1 MRRRGEEEEEEAH
14 VDASIRDRSR
24 SQPRRLDR
32 GGDLEEEARSSIDP
46 RVEGPRSWDLGSEI
60 SGSRIHDG
68 PRISDPRSEDRS
80 RIQPRRR
87 DRGGGRPRGRG
98 SILNRSSGRG
108 SKILG
113 PGIRNLTI
121 SNPRRPEGL
130 GASIR
135 GSIEDR
141 ASTKGSRRGFVLGE
155 TGAARKAHLDGNA
168 SRRKGLSAEMGAS
181 RRSYG
186 TLVKNT
192 LLVRQALAALSRRRA
207 LGCLALGLALGLL
220 ARHELLVIR

>member
-1 MRRRGEEEEEEAH
+1 MRRRRRRRRRRRKMRRRREEEEEEAH
-14 VDASIRDRSR
+14 VDSSIRDRSR

-68 PRISDPRSEDRS
+68 PRISDPRSEDPS

-135 GSIEDR
+135 GLIEDL
-141 ASTKGSRRGFVLGE
+141 ASTPMRSMFLRSRGGWRQP
-155 TGAARKAHLDGNA
+155 RWD
-168 SRRKGLSAEMGAS
+168 SLS
-181 RRSYG
+181 
-186 TLVKNT
+186 
-192 LLVRQALAALSRRRA
+192 
-207 LGCLALGLALGLL
+207 
-220 ARHELLVIR
+220 